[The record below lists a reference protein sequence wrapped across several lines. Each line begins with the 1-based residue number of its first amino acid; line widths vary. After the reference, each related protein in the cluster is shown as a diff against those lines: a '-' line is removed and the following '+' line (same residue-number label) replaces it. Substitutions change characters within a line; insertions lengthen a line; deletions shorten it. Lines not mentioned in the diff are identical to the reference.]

1 MQPKVHSIDYRR
13 HVDHGINLIKSQEIV
28 FHKSL
33 QEDE

>member
-1 MQPKVHSIDYRR
+1 MQPLVHTIDYKED
-13 HVDHGINLIKSQEIV
+13 VDHGIGLIKSQEIV